1 MTLDSEI
8 STPFSN
14 NFARFCE
21 NRHFGTL
28 GFFFF
33 CSFTIKDTWK
43 RDKVQKE
50 KKMKTEQATLEEEIY
65 ESMVSLV
72 TVKYK
77 LFGL

>member
-1 MTLDSEI
+1 M
-8 STPFSN
+8 
-14 NFARFCE
+14 
-21 NRHFGTL
+21 
-28 GFFFF
+28 
-33 CSFTIKDTWK
+33 
-43 RDKVQKE
+43 QKE